1 MWEELVEVPVLEV
14 ASVKIFNSNLRI
26 ASHHVGGVPGGLGFP
41 VVDDGSSSVWPLAL
55 SPPVVESPGQ
65 RSPQ

>member
-41 VVDDGSSSVWPLAL
+41 VVDHSSSGVWPLAL

-65 RSPQ
+65 RGSQ

>member
-26 ASHHVGGVPGGLGFP
+26 ASHHVCGVPGGLGFP

-65 RSPQ
+65 GGSQ